1 MHYCHELLYDLKVD
15 LSKIKKHLK
24 TIEEQVIQTGANI
37 NTQAVKDLQALA
49 DTTAFSTQYRD
60 DAMSLL
66 VRLGEPE
73 STDDS
78 EVEEEIDW

>member
-49 DTTAFSTQYRD
+49 DTAAFSTQYRD